1 MHVYILCTCS
11 FYFMAC
17 TYVCVFSLFS
27 LSPSLSLSL
36 VGDGKK
42 LASIGLD
49 DDHSIVVWN
58 WKKGEKLA
66 TARAHK
72 DKLFMIKWNPLNENQ
87 LLTVGIKHIKFW
99 NQVGES

>member
-1 MHVYILCTCS
+1 
-11 FYFMAC
+11 MAC
-17 TYVCVFSLFS
+17 TYVRVF
-27 LSPSLSLSL
+27 SLSLSL
-36 VGDGKK
+36 SLSLAGDGKK

-99 NQVGES
+99 NQVGEL

>member
-1 MHVYILCTCS
+1 MQLLFYVLYICLCIFS
-11 FYFMAC
+11 F
-17 TYVCVFSLFS
+17 
-27 LSPSLSLSL
+27 LSLSL
-36 VGDGKK
+36 FLAGDGKK

-99 NQVGES
+99 NQVGEL

>member
-1 MHVYILCTCS
+1 MYM
-11 FYFMAC
+11 FFK
-17 TYVCVFSLFS
+17 SL
-27 LSPSLSLSL
+27 LSE
-36 VGDGKK
+36 GDGKR

-87 LLTVGIKHIKFW
+87 LLTVGMKHIKFW
-99 NQVGES
+99 NQVGKDKCTTSVLYLCYTHLMHTSAC